1 MATVSKRSSDELDRQ
16 AHSTSGSIIAA
27 DKVEGTT
34 VYNRAGDKL
43 GTVDHVMIDK
53 VNGKVCYAIMS
64 FGGFLGMGE
73 SYHPLPWQKLDY
85 DKNKGG
91 FVVDLD
97 KRQLEGAP
105 YYKESNFEWTPDY
118 GRRVDQYYGVP
129 TYWP

>member
-1 MATVSKRSSDELDRQ
+1 MATAQRKNRALDDQ
-16 AHSTSGSIIAA
+16 AHSTASSIIAA
-27 DKVEGTT
+27 DQVEGTT
-34 VYNRAGDKL
+34 VYNRAGEKL
-43 GTVDHVMIDK
+43 GTVDHIMIDK
-53 VNGKVCYAIMS
+53 RSGKVCYAIMS

-85 DKNKGG
+85 ETTKGG

-105 YYKESNFEWTPDY
+105 YYKENDFAWTPDY
-118 GRRVDQYYGVP
+118 GRKVDQYYGVP

>member
-1 MATVSKRSSDELDRQ
+1 MATAQRKNTQLDEQ
-16 AHSTSGSIIAA
+16 AHSTAGSIIAA
-27 DKVEGTT
+27 DQVEGTN

-53 VNGKVCYAIMS
+53 MSGKVCYAIMS
-64 FGGFLGMGE
+64 FGGFLGIGE

-85 DKNKGG
+85 DRSKGG

-97 KRQLEGAP
+97 KKQLEGAP
-105 YYKESNFEWTPDY
+105 YYKTSDYAWTPDY
-118 GRRVDQYYGVP
+118 GRKVDQYYGVP